1 MRVIH
6 FIKKDTLF
14 AMYVHRTLLL
24 MIKQQ
29 IGT

>member
-14 AMYVHRTLLL
+14 AMYVHGTLLL
-24 MIKQQ
+24 MIKK
-29 IGT
+29 